1 MRCSVF
7 SVLNNFGGN
16 LMQGVNLVPL
26 RIDLA
31 PLLFELGK
39 GFVGH
44 DDDVVSSVGW
54 IRFK

>member
-1 MRCSVF
+1 
-7 SVLNNFGGN
+7 
-16 LMQGVNLVPL
+16 MQGVNLVPL